1 MTSKMEKYTVFMKSE
16 SIKAEL
22 KLGEMKK
29 EIQIIS

>member
-29 EIQIIS
+29 KSR